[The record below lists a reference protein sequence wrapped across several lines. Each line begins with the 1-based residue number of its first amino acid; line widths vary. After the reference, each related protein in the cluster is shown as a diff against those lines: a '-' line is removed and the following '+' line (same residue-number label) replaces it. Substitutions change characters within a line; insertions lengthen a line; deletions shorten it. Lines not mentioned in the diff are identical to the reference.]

1 MSELTSNECALIL
14 CILGV
19 PDPQKKSRR
28 IYPTVEESLSYM
40 SGNIDRIIPRNP
52 KDHVVVQTAVQL
64 SLFG

>member
-1 MSELTSNECALIL
+1 MNGLTLNECALIL

-40 SGNIDRIIPRNP
+40 AGNTDRIIPVNP
-52 KDHVVVQTAVQL
+52 MDHVVVHTAVQL